1 MKNAEPQHP
10 ERRKH
15 PRFTYGV
22 NQRPI
27 LRAYNRKYHVINISK
42 GGITIQSR
50 PDSLPLTTSRL
61 EGSIMFLGGETSEIT
76 GDIAWIIGDKMGVKF
91 NNLLPGAT
99 ISREQSRIEKT

>member
-1 MKNAEPQHP
+1 MKNSGSQHP
-10 ERRKH
+10 ERRKY
-15 PRFTYGV
+15 PRFTYKV

-61 EGSIMFLGGETSEIT
+61 EGSIMFLEGEISKIT

-91 NNLLPGAT
+91 NNPLPDAT
-99 ISREQSRIEKT
+99 ISREQSRIEKA